1 MDTTAAPAPSARASE
16 TSTRRTELTPAQRGI
31 WYAQQLD
38 TANATYQIG
47 QYLEFDGWIDADV
60 LSIAWTKTVR
70 DIDALSLRFDA
81 DRDGPFAW
89 MERPDPSDH
98 LMSTVDLSA
107 LSPREARDVADQRM
121 SEDLAT
127 ARVPGSDD
135 LSAAVLFQLPQ
146 GRSLFYQRMHH
157 IMVDG
162 YSAVM
167 VTSYLSRVYSAV
179 IQRVPPESVSNRL
192 GARIARAAA
201 AIRSPFPSHEDLL
214 ADLHNYHRSSQH
226 TEDEAFWRREIQDD
240 AAIEGLEG
248 IPNGPAKEVVRVR
261 RVLTEYEA
269 KPLRELGRDIPR
281 TLIAVVGMYL
291 GRITGQEEICVG
303 LPVTARRGRIAKST
317 PSMLSNILP
326 LRLKV
331 SPGQSIEDTVLRAG
345 KTVRNAVR
353 HQRFRLEELP
363 QAPSMSGTSVNFL
376 PVSEDLEFGG
386 ASARVNILAT
396 GPVHDLSVVLSGL
409 GSADAEPTLQLEGD
423 AALHSA
429 ETLQEHAD
437 RLLRFIASALET
449 PTATVD
455 QIQLTTEHESA
466 RLLEH
471 GAGSRRTIEPL
482 SILESF
488 ASTAADHPSE
498 TAVVAP
504 DGTLTFGTLEE
515 DSTRLANYLLTCGA
529 GPGHAV
535 AVRIE
540 RSANLPLLV
549 LAVLKSGSAYVPLDP
564 EYPVDRVADMI
575 EDSDPALI
583 LTSHSQAAKDREAG
597 MPWTV
602 RTIATDADTA
612 QGWRQ
617 CSPDPRGLPEVSQH
631 DLAYVIFTS
640 GSMGRPKGVGVERI
654 ALRNLYQEHRGELFE
669 PTRAR
674 LGRRVRV
681 AHTAGLSFDAAWDPL
696 LWLFAGHELHLVDD
710 QARRDPQALAALLED
725 HEIDVIETTPSFA
738 EALLDTGLLDAA
750 REDSAQP
757 HPSLIAVG
765 GEDLRQDLWDR
776 LADLSG
782 VQAVNLYGPTETAV
796 DSMVTSIG
804 AGNPPHIGSSVRNS
818 RHYVLDSGLRPVPDG
833 AVGELYLAG
842 VNVAQGYVGR
852 PGLSASRFVP
862 DPFADD
868 GSRMYRTGDVV
879 RRRRDATLR
888 FMGRADDQVKIRGY
902 RVELSEVETALSS
915 LHDVGRAAAVVHG
928 DGPATRIIGYV
939 ARTGNRSQTVLDGNQ
954 LKEELRH
961 RLPEYMVPAAVV
973 VLDEF
978 PHTVNGKL
986 DRKALPEPRT
996 RTGGTQRPMT
1006 VLERDVAVEF
1016 ADVLG
1021 LDADGLGVDED
1032 FFAAGGHSLLATRL
1046 AAQLTDR
1053 LEIDVRVR
1061 DVFDRPTVA
1070 AMAARL
1076 QHADSVS
1083 DVDTLRRRT
1092 RPDTVPV
1099 SLAQRRLWFLA
1110 QLEPESP
1117 AYNIPVVLHLTGR
1130 IDSTALE
1137 EALADTARRHEP
1149 LRTIFP
1155 ARDGEPEQKV
1165 LGGEAGRPRFTA
1177 VTVPADRVEYVVR
1190 QEASRPFDIT
1200 RETPLRTVLLSTS
1213 PEDHTL
1219 VMVMH
1224 HIASDGWSLA
1234 PLARDLSTAYAAR
1247 VRNEA
1252 PQFDELAVTYVDF
1265 SLWQR
1270 EHLDATTDRSGE
1282 VHRQIA
1288 FWQGRLEGAPAEI
1301 DLPRDRPR
1309 GLTFTE
1315 GAVGNEEHG
1324 ADHAAED
1331 VGTSMSGVGKLESS
1345 LDAAAHAALREIAAE
1360 HRASLFMVLHTAL
1373 AVALKQAGAGED
1385 IVIGAPVAGR
1395 TDPRLNELVG
1405 FFVNTLALRTSLDR
1419 DPELG
1424 ELLDRVRESDLSA
1437 YAHQD
1442 LPFDTVVDAVS
1453 PPRTPDM
1460 HPVFQ
1465 VMLTLQNTEPAVIS
1479 LDGVEVTVPSQM
1491 TSAGVKTDLMMDVDA
1506 PAGED
1511 GPLGFSLGFDRS
1523 LFDRG
1528 TAQRILDGVIRVL
1541 ETWQH
1546 SSTHR
1551 LSELSSVDPATS
1563 AWLEEHSSGAPV
1575 EASGT
1580 IIDTLAAT
1588 ARRWPDSP
1596 ALSDQDRTLNFAQV
1610 AAAVD
1615 DGAAHLAA
1623 AGVEPGDRVIIAL
1636 PRTVHALIG
1645 VLASLRTGAVA
1656 VPVDVSYPPAR
1667 IARIISGSEPRAAIV
1682 EAGSVSEVV
1691 QDALASTARPVRFLD
1706 PTDLEGPA
1714 GHPVPAGPAP
1724 EDTAYLVHTS
1734 GTTGTPKAVQVPHR
1748 ALQNVFVHHRE
1759 HLVEPHQRARV
1770 EGLPRMLHLS
1780 GLGFDAAWDP
1790 LLWLVGGTTLEIP
1803 SEEQRVNAESVA
1815 DLLADGAIDVVETT
1829 PSYLRQLIAVGL
1841 IDSLRERRGRL
1852 TVALGGE
1859 AVPAALW
1866 RKVADSPELTG
1877 WNLYGP
1883 SEFTVD
1889 SVLGRMTGTEPHIGR
1904 PIGNVTARVLDPYL
1918 SVVPPG
1924 VEGELYLSGLSEAH
1938 GYRGR
1943 PGETSVR
1950 FVPDPWRSG
1959 GRMYRTGDIV
1969 RRRADGTLDFVRR
1982 DDDQVKIRGYRIEL
1996 AEVESV
2002 LGAVDGVDSAVVRV
2016 VTPGGAET
2024 AQLAAWLVTGREVEA
2039 VRSEAARLLP
2049 AYMLPTRLTRID
2061 SVPLTAHGKVD
2072 DSSLPDP
2079 QSRTSDSAPRDEHER
2094 KVCDLMGEVLGVSG
2108 VGPED
2113 DFFALGGHSLLAVSL
2128 VGRLQHELGLE
2139 VPLRAVFEGGS
2150 PRRLLS
2156 LAPAP
2161 GRPLR
2166 DEEAGDS
2173 GADTA
2178 PDVVREVLDQP
2189 LADWAK
2195 EHPRDLDAPMPLT
2208 AGQHRLWF
2216 LNRLDPEGAEY
2227 NVVLHVR
2234 LDGELDTEAMS
2245 AAVDDLVTRHEVL
2258 RTSYPAEPSGDSGEP
2273 IPVQRVHD
2281 PVAGVLGETPVDLS
2295 SGFDLTRQT
2304 PLRAALVRLGEN
2316 SWRLELVI
2324 HHIATDGASLA
2335 PLVRDLGAAYAARL
2349 CDETAL
2355 LRPLRV
2361 QFGDVARRE
2370 QRAVAQRDE
2379 TDRAEDAALER
2390 WAGRLTGIPEELRLP
2405 FSGRGTES
2413 ARQPAEQVS
2422 FELPA
2427 GLATH
2432 IADLSAARS
2441 ASAFHVWLAA
2451 LAAYFR
2457 RIGAGSDIVLGTPSA
2472 GRRDPDMQD
2481 LIGFFVNTLPIR
2493 MPLDRESANFYDAVD
2508 LARGQTLDALEDEHV
2523 PFERIVERL
2532 EPERRLGRH
2541 PIFQTMLSV
2550 EEPSDVKLDLQ
2561 GVTATVLDPG
2571 TTGDAKM
2578 DLSFTLRPGR
2588 EPAENAGGVL
2598 EYNAAKFTAASARRL
2613 VDGWIQFVAE
2623 AVQQPERPVLDTP
2636 LTGLAS
2642 PLTPWPRRGPVHEAA
2657 AAGSGAERP
2666 QSLAEAPDT
2675 AEVFDATVRE
2685 APDHTALVAP
2695 DRTLTFSAVDERVRQ
2710 LAYGLTAEGIEPG
2723 DVVALCLPRSAD
2735 TMAGLLA
2742 VWRAGGV
2749 ALPVD
2754 ISLPETRVAEMLTVS
2769 GARLVIHG
2777 DDEPPTGMNSSS
2789 SLARG
2794 AADLGGTARQ
2804 RVLGITALI
2813 ESGRPSQEADVVA
2826 ERTSRA
2832 VRNHPDQAAYVI
2844 FTSGTTGKPK
2854 AVQVPHRAL
2863 NHLLDSHLG
2872 TIIPDP
2878 RERRVRLAHTT
2889 GVGFDAAM
2897 DPVLW
2902 LLAGHEVHLVS
2913 DETRRNPEALAT
2925 LFAERGITAW
2935 ESTPSYVSALTAHS
2949 QLPDLLASQTAEN
2962 PFTLLLGGEPV
2973 DPGLWTWLR
2982 RFSGVRA
2989 WNLYGPTEAGVDALV
3004 ADVSADLRPDL
3015 GSPTASTRA
3024 YVLDDRLRPV
3034 PDGATG
3040 ELWLAGPQLAD
3051 GYAGQSS
3058 KTASTFAPD
3067 PFSGDGG
3074 RMYRTGDLVLVER
3087 PDDVGGE
3094 MPERPLEEH
3103 GAHRRLHD
3111 LAPRIRTLGRAD
3123 SQVKIRGYRV
3133 EPTEVEALL
3142 RAEADVAEAVVRA
3155 RETHR
3160 GTELLAWI
3168 VPLGRQCDDSQ
3179 EFSRGLLHELGRHLP
3194 DYMVPA
3200 TVQCLAEIPL
3210 TPHGKVDDAALP
3222 QPDRLSHAPAGRDPN
3237 TSAERSVARAF
3248 EAVLGVTG
3256 VSATESFFALGGH
3269 SFLAQPTIAAV
3280 NTELGSELPV
3290 QAIFQGPTVEALA
3303 ALAESGRNEVSDS
3316 LRAVLPLRPEGHGAP
3331 IFTVHPVSGLSWAF
3345 SALLAHLETD
3355 RPVLGLQMHGL
3366 APDDPEITEPA
3377 SMHELISWYIAT
3389 IQEEQPQGPYHLLG
3403 WSLGGRLAHRIA
3415 AELQHRGHQVSTL
3428 AVMDAYPEG
3437 DSAAGVETDQDLWRS
3452 FLKNIGAEVPEDEAL
3467 DVHRVAELM
3476 DEAGSS
3482 LAAVP
3487 EASMTTIIRR
3497 FRTIAGL
3504 LKTAPVPVVDGDL
3517 HVLEATHDVPAGRP
3531 TPDSWSSSVNGHV
3544 SVDRIPAAHANM
3556 LTPESARHVAAALQR
3571 WGTL

>member
-1 MDTTAAPAPSARASE
+1 MDTTTAPAPSARATE

-38 TANATYQIG
+38 TGNATYQIG
-47 QYLEFDGWIDADV
+47 QYLEFDERIDAQV
-60 LSIAWTKTVR
+60 FSIAWTKTVR

-81 DRDGPFAW
+81 DRDGPFAT

-98 LMSTVDLSA
+98 LVSTVDLSD
-107 LSPREARDVADQRM
+107 LSPRKARDVADQRM
-121 SEDLAT
+121 TEDLAT
-127 ARVPGSDD
+127 PRVPGSED
-135 LSAAVLFQLPQ
+135 LSAAVLFQLPRGQ
-146 GRSLFYQRMHH
+146 SLFYQRMHH

-167 VTSYLSRVYSAV
+167 VTSYLSRVYSAL
-179 IQRVPPESVSNRL
+179 IQRVPPESLSNRL
-192 GARIARAAA
+192 GSRIAQAAA
-201 AIRSPFPSHEDLL
+201 AIPSPFPSHEDLL
-214 ADLHNYHRSSQH
+214 ADLHSYHRSSQH

-248 IPNGPAKEVVRVR
+248 TPNGPAKEVVRVR
-261 RVLTEYEA
+261 RALTEREA

-281 TLIAVVGMYL
+281 TVIAVVGMYL
-291 GRITGQEEICVG
+291 GRITGQEEISVG
-303 LPVTARRGRIAKST
+303 LPVTARRGRIAKSI

-363 QAPSMSGTSVNFL
+363 QTPSMSGTSVNFL
-376 PVSEDLEFGG
+376 PVSEDLEFGR

-409 GSADAEPTLQLEGD
+409 GSTDAEPTLLLEGD

-449 PTATVD
+449 PTTTVD
-455 QIQLTTEHESA
+455 QVQLTTEHEGA

-482 SILESF
+482 SIVESF
-488 ASTAADHPSE
+488 ASIAADRPNE

-504 DGTLTFGTLEE
+504 DGTLSFGKLEE

-529 GPGHAV
+529 GPGNAI
-535 AVRIE
+535 AVRVE
-540 RSANLPLLV
+540 RSANLPVLV

-564 EYPVDRVADMI
+564 EYPVERVAEMI
-575 EDSDPALI
+575 EDSDPALM
-583 LTSHSQAAKDREAG
+583 LTSHSQAAKDRQAG
-597 MPWTV
+597 TPWSL
-602 RTIATDADTA
+602 RTLATDADTE
-612 QGWRQ
+612 QGWHQ
-617 CSPDPRGLPEVSQH
+617 CSPNPRGLPEASQH

-640 GSMGRPKGVGVERI
+640 GSTGRPKGVGVERI
-654 ALRNLYQEHRGELFE
+654 ALRNLYQEHRAELFE

-710 QARRDPQALAALLED
+710 QARRDPQALAALLKD

-738 EALLDTGLLDAA
+738 EALLDTDLLNATTD
-750 REDSAQP
+750 DSPQP

-782 VQAVNLYGPTETAV
+782 VRAVNLYGPTETTV
-796 DSMVTSIG
+796 DSMVTDVG
-804 AGNPPHIGSSVRNS
+804 AEDQPHIGSSVRNS

-833 AVGELYLAG
+833 AVGELYMAG
-842 VNVAQGYVGR
+842 VNVARGYVGQ
-852 PGLSASRFVP
+852 PGSSASRFVP

-879 RRRRDATLR
+879 RRRRDSTLR

-928 DGPATRIIGYV
+928 DGPTTRIIGYV
-939 ARTGNRSQTVLDGNQ
+939 SKTGDRSETVLDGHQ

-961 RLPEYMVPAAVV
+961 RLPEYMVPAGVV
-973 VLDEF
+973 VLDDF
-978 PHTVNGKL
+978 PLTVNGKL

-996 RTGGTQRPMT
+996 QDAETQRPRT
-1006 VLERDVAVEF
+1006 VLERDVAAEF

-1021 LDADGLGVDED
+1021 LDADGLGIDED

-1083 DVDTLRRRT
+1083 AVDTLRRRT

-1110 QLEPESP
+1110 QLEPDSP

-1130 IDSTALE
+1130 LDATALE
-1137 EALADTARRHEP
+1137 EALADIAWRHEP

-1165 LGGEAGRPRFTA
+1165 LNGEAGRPRFTA
-1177 VTVPADRVEYVVR
+1177 VTVPADRFEYVVR

-1234 PLARDLSTAYAAR
+1234 PLARDLSAAYAAR
-1247 VRNEA
+1247 VRNET

-1270 EHLDATTDRSGE
+1270 EHLDANTDRSGE

-1288 FWQGRLEGAPAEI
+1288 FWRDRLEGAPAEI
-1301 DLPRDRPR
+1301 GLPRDRPR
-1309 GLTFTE
+1309 GLAPE
-1315 GAVGNEEHG
+1315 GMVENEEQG
-1324 ADHAAED
+1324 TEEAIAN
-1331 VGTSMSGVGKLESS
+1331 VGPSMGGVEKLESS
-1345 LDAAAHAALREIAAE
+1345 LDAAAHAALREVAAD

-1373 AVALKQAGAGED
+1373 AVALKQHGAGED

-1424 ELLDRVRESDLSA
+1424 ELLDRVLESDLAA

-1442 LPFDTVVDAVS
+1442 LPFDAVVDAVS

-1479 LDGVEVTVPSQM
+1479 LDGVEVTVPPQV
-1491 TSAGVKTDLMMDVDA
+1491 TSAGVKTDLMMDVDV

-1511 GPLGFSLGFDRS
+1511 GPLGLSLGFDRS

-1528 TAQRILDGVIRVL
+1528 TAQSILDGVVRVL
-1541 ETWQH
+1541 EVWQH
-1546 SSTHR
+1546 SSAR
-1551 LSELSSVDPATS
+1551 RVSELSSVHPRTS

-1596 ALSDQDRTLNFAQV
+1596 ALSDRNRALDFAQLS
-1610 AAAVD
+1610 ASVD

-1645 VLASLRTGAVA
+1645 VLASLRAGAVA

-1667 IARIISGSEPRAAIV
+1667 IARIVSGSEPKAAIV
-1682 EAGSVSEVV
+1682 DAGILSEVV
-1691 QDALASTARPVRFLD
+1691 QDALASTPTPVRFLD

-1714 GHPVPAGPAP
+1714 EHPVPAHPAP
-1724 EDTAYLVHTS
+1724 GDTAYLVHTS
-1734 GTTGTPKAVQVPHR
+1734 GTTGVPKAVQVPHR
-1748 ALQNVFVHHRE
+1748 ALQNVYVHHHE
-1759 HLVEPHQRARV
+1759 HLVEPHQRACA

-1815 DLLADGAIDVVETT
+1815 ALLVDGDIAVLETT

-1841 IDSLRERRGRL
+1841 IDSLRERSSRL

-1866 RKVADSPELTG
+1866 RKIVDTPELSG

-1950 FVPDPWRSG
+1950 FVPDPWTSG
-1959 GRMYRTGDIV
+1959 GRLYRTGDIV
-1969 RRRADGTLDFVRR
+1969 RRRADGTLDFLRR

-2002 LGAVDGVDSAVVRV
+2002 LGTVDGVDSVIVRV
-2016 VTPGGAET
+2016 VAPGGAET
-2024 AQLAAWLVTGREVEA
+2024 AQLAAWLVTDRELEV
-2039 VRSEAARLLP
+2039 VLSEAARLLP
-2049 AYMLPTRLTRID
+2049 SYMLPTRLTRID

-2079 QSRTSDSAPRDEHER
+2079 QDRASDSAPRNEHER
-2094 KVCDLMGEVLGVSG
+2094 KVCDLMGEVLGISG

-2128 VGRLQHELGLE
+2128 VGRLQHELGLD

-2156 LAPAP
+2156 LASAP

-2166 DEEAGDS
+2166 DEDAGER

-2195 EHPRDLDAPMPLT
+2195 EHPRDSANPVPLT

-2216 LNRLDPEGAEY
+2216 LNRLDPESAEY

-2234 LDGELDTEAMS
+2234 LDGELDTGAMA
-2245 AAVDDLVTRHEVL
+2245 AAVDDLVARHEVL
-2258 RTSYPAEPSGDSGEP
+2258 RTSYPAELSGDSGEP

-2281 PVAGVLGETPVDLS
+2281 PVTGVLGETPLDLS

-2370 QRAVAQRDE
+2370 RHAVAQRD
-2379 TDRAEDAALER
+2379 DAGRAEDAALER
-2390 WAGRLTGIPEELRLP
+2390 WADRLAGIPEELQLP
-2405 FSGRGTES
+2405 FSGRGAES
-2413 ARQPAEQVS
+2413 ARQPAGQVS
-2422 FELPA
+2422 FALPA
-2427 GLATH
+2427 GLAAH
-2432 IADLSAARS
+2432 IAELSAARS
-2441 ASAFHVWLAA
+2441 ASGFHVWLAA
-2451 LAAYFR
+2451 LAGYFR
-2457 RIGAGSDIVLGTPSA
+2457 RIGAGPDIVLGTPSA

-2493 MPLDRESANFYDAVD
+2493 LPLDGESANFYDAVD
-2508 LARGQTLDALEDEHV
+2508 IARGQTLDALEDEHV

-2588 EPAENAGGVL
+2588 EPAEEIGGVL

-2613 VDGWIQFVAE
+2613 VEGWIQFVAE
-2623 AVQQPERPVLDTP
+2623 AVQQPERPVLETP

-2642 PLTPWPRRGPVHEAA
+2642 PLRSWPHRGSVHEAA
-2657 AAGSGAERP
+2657 TARPGAEQP
-2666 QSLAEAPDT
+2666 QFLTEATDT
-2675 AEVFDATVRE
+2675 SDVFDATLRQ

-2710 LAYGLTAEGIEPG
+2710 LANGLTAEGVESG

-2735 TMAGLLA
+2735 TMAGVLA

-2749 ALPVD
+2749 ALPID
-2754 ISLPETRVAEMLTVS
+2754 ISLPETRVADMLAVS
-2769 GARLVIHG
+2769 GARLVIHS
-2777 DDEPPTGMNSSS
+2777 DEEPPAGLSSSS
-2789 SLARG
+2789 SLARD
-2794 AADLGGTARQ
+2794 AAGLGGISGQ
-2804 RVLGITALI
+2804 RVLGIAALI
-2813 ESGRPSQEADVVA
+2813 ESGRPTREADIA
-2826 ERTSRA
+2826 AGRTSRA
-2832 VRNHPDQAAYVI
+2832 VHNRPDQAAYVI
-2844 FTSGTTGKPK
+2844 FTSGTTGRPK

-2863 NHLLDSHLG
+2863 NHLLVSHLG
-2872 TIIPDP
+2872 TIIPNP
-2878 RERRVRLAHTT
+2878 REQRVRLAHTT

-2902 LLAGHEVHLVS
+2902 LLAGHEVHLVG

-2925 LFAERGITAW
+2925 LFADRGITAW

-2949 QLPDLLASQTAEN
+2949 RLPDLLASQTVEN

-2982 RFSGVRA
+2982 GFSGVRA
-2989 WNLYGPTEAGVDALV
+2989 WNLYGPTEVGVDALI
-3004 ADVSADLRPDL
+3004 ADVSADPRPDL

-3051 GYAGQSS
+3051 GYAGQPSM
-3058 KTASTFAPD
+3058 TASSFSPD
-3067 PFSGDGG
+3067 PFSKDGS

-3087 PDDVGGE
+3087 PDDGGDE
-3094 MPERPLEEH
+3094 PPEPPLDEH
-3103 GAHRRLHD
+3103 GAHRRLRD

-3160 GTELLAWI
+3160 GTELIAWI
-3168 VPLGRQCDDSQ
+3168 VPQGRQCDDSQ
-3179 EFSRGLLHELGRHLP
+3179 EFSTELLHELGRQLP
-3194 DYMVPA
+3194 GYMVPA
-3200 TVQCLAEIPL
+3200 TVQCLAEILL

-3222 QPDRLSHAPAGRDPN
+3222 EPERLSPARPGRAPN
-3237 TSAERSVARAF
+3237 TPAERSVARAF
-3248 EAVLGVTG
+3248 ETVLGVTE

-3280 NTELGSELPV
+3280 NSELGSELPV

-3303 ALAESGRNEVSDS
+3303 ALAESGRHEVSNS
-3316 LRAVLPLRPEGHGAP
+3316 LRPVLPLRSEGHGTP
-3331 IFTVHPVSGLSWAF
+3331 IFAVHPVSGLSWAF
-3345 SALLAHLETD
+3345 SALLSHLETE
-3355 RPVLGLQMHGL
+3355 RPLLGLQMHGL
-3366 APDDPEITEPA
+3366 APDEPEITEPA
-3377 SMHELISWYIAT
+3377 SMQELVSRYITT
-3389 IQEEQPQGPYHLLG
+3389 IQEEQPQGPYHLVG

-3437 DSAAGVETDQDLWRS
+3437 DSAAALETDQDLWRS
-3452 FLKNIGAEVPEDEAL
+3452 LLTNIGAEVPEDEVL

-3476 DEAGSS
+3476 EEAGNS

-3487 EASMTTIIRR
+3487 EAVMDTIIRR

-3504 LKTAPVPVVDGDL
+3504 LDTAPIPVVDGDMR
-3517 HVLEATHDVPAGRP
+3517 VMEATHNVPAGRP
-3531 TPDSWSSSVNGHV
+3531 TPDSWSSYVNGHV
-3544 SVDRIPAAHANM
+3544 TVDKIPAAHADM